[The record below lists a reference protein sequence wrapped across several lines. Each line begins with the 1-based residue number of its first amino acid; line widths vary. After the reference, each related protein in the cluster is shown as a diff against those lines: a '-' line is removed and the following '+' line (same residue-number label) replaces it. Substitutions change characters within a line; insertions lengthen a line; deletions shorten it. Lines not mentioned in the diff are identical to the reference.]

1 MRLIQCINAFLKA
14 QSYSANTVQTY
25 RNRLLALSRYEDD
38 VNTPLHEMTPEQIR
52 EALRHIKGNHRM
64 MKSVLSLVER
74 YFNWLE
80 EEGIDVS
87 VGRASLARI
96 DVNAITEDR
105 TRLFFY
111 STQQIISK
119 LDADAEYAAKIS
131 GRLKT
136 DFRMPVAVLLL
147 SWVGFK
153 VPEIA
158 NVKKSNIHKDN
169 TITMHGEMVS
179 IDPEITERLMECATA
194 VGYTWRNGYT
204 VCLSAYRESQYLIR
218 TSERRKASEQYIR
231 WIVSDFNSQ
240 LHEKS
245 EPYKIDKVYW
255 SGVFARAYQK
265 EIELGGFPKDQDL
278 LEKLLF
284 FGKLFNEDYIDASQ
298 VRLRLK
304 EYELYTSILRDMGN

>member
-1 MRLIQCINAFLKA
+1 
-14 QSYSANTVQTY
+14 
-25 RNRLLALSRYEDD
+25 
-38 VNTPLHEMTPEQIR
+38 MTPEQVG

-80 EEGIDVS
+80 EDGIDVS

-179 IDPEITERLMECATA
+179 IDPEITERLTECATA

-231 WIVSDFNSQ
+231 WVVSDFNSK
-240 LHEKS
+240 LPTS
-245 EPYKIDKVYW
+245 SDPYKIDRIYW
-255 SGVFARAYQK
+255 SGIFARAYQR
-265 EIELGGFPKDQDL
+265 ELEMGGFPKEQSP
-278 LEKLLF
+278 EQKMEF
-284 FGKLFNEDYIDASQ
+284 YGKLFREEYTNTTQ
-298 VRLRLK
+298 VRLRLN
-304 EYELYTSILRDMGN
+304 EYEIYTSILR